1 MASCILWSLLSCC
14 AGLAA
19 QTPLVL
25 PLSHASQEGTSSS
38 NLPFGRGTPVRLQ
51 CAYDG
56 SQLPGPVVITALAVR
71 LDGGAQANAKQV
83 DYELRMST
91 LPRPLVQLAADFASN
106 RGADE
111 QVVLP
116 RQIRQL
122 PGGGAMPGPAPFQP
136 AIGLAVPFAYNPQ
149 QGPLLIEWI
158 VHGQPPG
165 SYALDLTYVCD
176 SPEVS
181 FGPGACLPQ
190 AGLPLLVESATTQV
204 MWGRPW
210 QLRVRQAP
218 AAALVML
225 ALGNQESGPWQG
237 FQLPQELSQLGAP
250 GCHLAIDASATFFAV
265 AAGDGSA
272 GFGFQIPNQ
281 PAAVGLWFR
290 YQAAA
295 LVPQANPLGLV
306 TSQARKVPLCGM
318 APVGRVWA
326 SGLVALQGSLELGS
340 AAVLQCFTQ

>member
-1 MASCILWSLLSCC
+1 MATCSPWLLSLFGV
-14 AGLAA
+14 ALAA
-19 QTPLVL
+19 QGPLVL
-25 PLSHASQEGTSSS
+25 PLSHATQEGTSSS

-56 SQLPGPVVITALAVR
+56 SQFAGPVVITALALR

-83 DYELRMST
+83 DFELRMST

-106 RGADE
+106 RGPDE

-116 RQIRQL
+116 RLIRQL
-122 PGGGAMPGPAPFQP
+122 PGGGAMPGPAPFLP
-136 AIGLAVPFAYNPQ
+136 ALALAVPFAYSPQ
-149 QGPLLIEWI
+149 QGPLLVEWI
-158 VHGQPPG
+158 VFGQPPG
-165 SYALDLTYVCD
+165 SYSVDLTYVCD
-176 SPEVS
+176 SPEVA
-181 FGPGACLPQ
+181 FGPAACLPPV
-190 AGLPLLVESATTQV
+190 GLPLLVESATTQV

-218 AAALVML
+218 AAGLVML

-250 GCHLAIDASATFFAV
+250 GCHLAIDAAATFFAV
-265 AAGDGSA
+265 AAGDGTA
-272 GFGFQIPNQ
+272 LYAFQIPNQ

-306 TSQARKVPLCGM
+306 TSQARKLPLCGM

-326 SGLVALQGSLELGS
+326 SGLAALDGSLELGS
-340 AAVLQCFTQ
+340 AAVLQVFTQ

>member
-1 MASCILWSLLSCC
+1 MAPFLMWLLLLS
-14 AGLAA
+14 GLALPA
-19 QTPLVL
+19 QVALVL

-56 SQLPGPVVITALAVR
+56 SQFPGPVVITALAVR

-83 DYELRMST
+83 DFEVRMST
-91 LPRPLVQLAADFASN
+91 LPRPLVQLAAAFASN

-122 PGGGAMPGPAPFQP
+122 PGGAAVAGPTPFQP
-136 AIGLAVPFAYNPQ
+136 PIGLAMPFAYNPQ
-149 QGPLLIEWI
+149 LGPLLIEWI
-158 VHGQPPG
+158 VYGQPPG
-165 SYALDLTYVCD
+165 SYALDLTFVCD
-176 SPEVS
+176 SPEVV
-181 FGPGACLPQ
+181 FGPAGCLPP
-190 AGLPLLVESATTQV
+190 AGLPVVVESATTQV

-210 QLRVRQAP
+210 QVRVRQAP
-218 AAALVML
+218 AAGLVLL

-250 GCHLAIDASATFFAV
+250 GCHLAIDAAATFLAV

-272 GFGFQIPNQ
+272 LFAFQIPSQ

-326 SGLVALQGSLELGS
+326 SGLAAIDGALELGS